1 MSQPYPQ
8 KEVPLEADDKPRI
21 KGLVEEIK
29 DRLQNLAALVSRV
42 GEIPLAPDGAVT
54 RFEVREDVNLSDSGV
69 LIIGLPTDPPTLA
82 CGYYQDGEYT
92 KFVVPCTEVHIG
104 GITIDIDIH

>member
-8 KEVPLEADDKPRI
+8 KQVPLKSDDKLQI

-29 DRLQNLAALVSRV
+29 ERLQDLTALVSRV
-42 GEIPLAPDGAVT
+42 GEIPLAPDAVAA
-54 RFEVREDVNLSDSGV
+54 RFEVREDVTFSDSGII
-69 LIIGLPTDPPTLA
+69 IIGLPTDPPSLA

-92 KFVVPCTEVHIG
+92 KIVVPCTEIVLPSG
-104 GITIDIDIH
+104 TTITIS